1 MRIGS
6 SSESIVQRFIGRNED
21 GYRYEIRLSGSG
33 GQGLILMGII
43 LAEAIGIYDGKYVA
57 QTQSYGPEARG
68 GSSKSEVIV
77 SDEEIDYP
85 KAMKP
90 RSPPGDEPEIVR

>member
-1 MRIGS
+1 M
-6 SSESIVQRFIGRNED
+6 
-21 GYRYEIRLSGSG
+21 
-33 GQGLILMGII
+33 ILMGII

-85 KAMKP
+85 EGHEA
-90 RSPPGDEPEIVR
+90 RSSSGDEPEVVR